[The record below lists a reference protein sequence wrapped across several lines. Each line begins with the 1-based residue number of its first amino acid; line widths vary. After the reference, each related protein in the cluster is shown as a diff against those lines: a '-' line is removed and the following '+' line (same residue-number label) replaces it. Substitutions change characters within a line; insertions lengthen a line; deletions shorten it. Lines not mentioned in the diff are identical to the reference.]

1 MIDTTVPY
9 SDGWWLQRLSNQLR
23 EQAVHCEELQ
33 QRYEGN
39 SPLPFV
45 SSLQQAA
52 VRWFVEKSRTNFER
66 LIVSSVLSRLRI
78 SGLRT
83 SVDNDEGGDAEAFDQ
98 WKRARM
104 KLVTLDAHKMML
116 AMSRSY
122 IVVGKDSG
130 GRPLATAEDPRF
142 VTAITDPADPY
153 HVLAAL
159 KLCHDDVN
167 DRDEAYLYLP
177 GRVAVATRDRKSTGL
192 RNSVGFSAVSFAWD
206 EERSVDIPELQAKG
220 ATEDLPALPALA
232 PIAPF
237 FNEDGMA
244 EFEPFLNV
252 IDRINQ
258 QILQRMT
265 IATVQAFKQRAFK
278 GLPTSDPK
286 TGAKID
292 WNDILVADPGSVWNI
307 PASIEIWESGQVD
320 FSGIL
325 LAIRDDVKDLAAT
338 SGTPLYSV
346 TPDVANGSAEGASLQ
361 REMNVFK
368 VESRMDR
375 TEPSHELASELLF
388 RMAGDERRADPGA
401 VQIIWAPVQRYSLAE
416 RASAISLTKGVIPR
430 YQQLTEI
437 WGMDPSQADR
447 AMSELTDDMVFA
459 QQMNSSDPT
468 VPIAADPSA
477 SPPATLT
484 QKATAF
490 GVLIRSGV
498 TPESAAAQTELSGVK
513 MIPDFVPVTI
523 KDATP
528 EPRVN

>member
-1 MIDTTVPY
+1 MINTSVPY

-23 EQAVHCEELQ
+23 EQAAHCEELQ

-66 LIVSSVLSRLRI
+66 LIVNAVLSRLRI

-122 IVVGKDSG
+122 IVVGRDSG
-130 GRPLATAEDPRF
+130 GRPLATAEDPRL
-142 VTAITDPADPY
+142 VTAISDPADPY
-153 HVLAAL
+153 KVLAAL

-167 DRDEAYLYLP
+167 DRDEAYLYFP
-177 GRVAVATRDRKSTGL
+177 GRVAVATRTRKTSSSGL
-192 RNSVGFSAVSFAWD
+192 IGFSASSFVWD
-206 EERSVDIPELQAKG
+206 EARSVDIPELQAKE

-278 GLPTSDPK
+278 GLPKVDPK

-292 WNDILVADPGSVWNI
+292 WNDILVADPGAVWAIPESV
-307 PASIEIWESGQVD
+307 EIWESGQVD
-320 FSGIL
+320 LTGIL

-388 RMAGDERRADPGA
+388 RMAGDDRRADPGA

-447 AMSELTDDMVFA
+447 AMSELTDDLVFA
-459 QQMNSSDPT
+459 QQMTAGDPSVPVPADPT
-468 VPIAADPSA
+468 A

-498 TPESAAAQTELSGVK
+498 TPASAATQTELHGVE

-528 EPRVN
+528 EPRQN

>member
-1 MIDTTVPY
+1 
-9 SDGWWLQRLSNQLR
+9 
-23 EQAVHCEELQ
+23 
-33 QRYEGN
+33 
-39 SPLPFV
+39 
-45 SSLQQAA
+45 
-52 VRWFVEKSRTNFER
+52 
-66 LIVSSVLSRLRI
+66 
-78 SGLRT
+78 
-83 SVDNDEGGDAEAFDQ
+83 
-98 WKRARM
+98 M
-104 KLVTLDAHKMML
+104 KLVTLDVHKMML

-122 IVVGKDSG
+122 LVVGRDSG

-142 VTAITDPADPY
+142 TTAITDPADPY
-153 HVLAAL
+153 KVLAGL

-167 DRDEAYLYLP
+167 DRDEAFLYFP
-177 GRVAVATRDRKSTGL
+177 GRVAVATRDRRARAGSTA
-192 RNSVGFSAVSFAWD
+192 VGFSASSFEWD
-206 EERSVDIPELQAKG
+206 EERSVDIPELQAKPAVE
-220 ATEDLPALPALA
+220 ATDDNDAVPALPALA

-278 GLPTSDPK
+278 GLPQADPK

-375 TEPSHELASELLF
+375 TEPSHELAGELLF
-388 RMAGDERRADPGA
+388 RMAGDDRRAEPGA
-401 VQIIWAPVQRYSLAE
+401 VEIIWAPVQRYSLSE
-416 RASAISLTKGVIPR
+416 RANAIAQTKGVIPR

-437 WGMDPSQADR
+437 WGMDPAQADR
-447 AMSELTDDMVFA
+447 AMSELTDDLVFA
-459 QQMNSSDPT
+459 QQMALVPAGQADSSG
-468 VPIAADPSA
+468 A
-477 SPPATLT
+477 
-484 QKATAF
+484 
-490 GVLIRSGV
+490 
-498 TPESAAAQTELSGVK
+498 
-513 MIPDFVPVTI
+513 
-523 KDATP
+523 
-528 EPRVN
+528 